1 MEGRRAEVGMDVGG
15 VQSLESLHDDLL
27 KDEGAE
33 HALSR
38 THTELVHVV
47 HPWRGWETR
56 EQLVFT
62 DS

>member
-1 MEGRRAEVGMDVGG
+1 MDVGG

-33 HALSR
+33 YTLSR